1 MKHIDEKV
9 NKTISSLSKNRIEA
23 LYFSSKEALVSC
35 LKERLTSGMTIGVGD
50 STTLEE
56 LGIYSL
62 LRNSDVNFLDKYK
75 KNISREEKRDLYI
88 KNFDADLFLS
98 GINALSTDGKI
109 YNLDGNGSRVAPIIY
124 GPSKVILI
132 CGVNK
137 IVISEDEAF
146 RRIKNVAAPI
156 DAKRLGKITPCV
168 RSGKCMDCKAEDK
181 ICNYFTIIQ
190 GQFDTERIKVFI
202 VEGDYGF

>member
-1 MKHIDEKV
+1 MTQIEEKI
-9 NKTISSLSKNRIEA
+9 NKTIRSLSKRRIEA
-23 LYFSSKEALVSC
+23 RYFSSKAELVSC
-35 LKERLTSGMTIGVGD
+35 VKENIFSGMTVGVGD
-50 STTLEE
+50 SATLEG

-62 LRNSDVNFLDKYK
+62 LRASDVHFLDKYEDL
-75 KNISREEKRDLYI
+75 SPEEKKEIYI
-88 KNFDADLFLS
+88 NNFGADLFFS

-132 CGVNK
+132 CGTNK
-137 IVISEDEAF
+137 IVASEEDAF
-146 RRIKNVAAPI
+146 SRVRNIAAPI
-156 DAKRLGKITPCV
+156 DAKRLEKNTPCV
-168 RSGKCMDCKAEDK
+168 HSGKCMDCKVEER

-202 VEGDYGF
+202 IEGDYGF